1 MLYPK
6 IRYMRCSYIRG
17 PLYIYRRGVSDFI
30 VLYES
35 SSQFTPMDKKL
46 EKSIRG
52 KKVFKHDKDFPIVKD
67 RETMQIFSR
76 ILEILEILEIFFQN
90 LGDSG
95 KPYC

>member
-1 MLYPK
+1 MEVDF
-6 IRYMRCSYIRG
+6 
-17 PLYIYRRGVSDFI
+17 YRQGVSDFI
-30 VLYES
+30 VLSES
-35 SSQFTPMDKKL
+35 SSQNTPLIKKS
-46 EKSIRG
+46 EKSIWG

-95 KPYC
+95 KPYCYMTSASS

>member
-1 MLYPK
+1 M
-6 IRYMRCSYIRG
+6 G
-17 PLYIYRRGVSDFI
+17 
-30 VLYES
+30 
-35 SSQFTPMDKKL
+35 KKL

-95 KPYC
+95 KPFC

>member
-1 MLYPK
+1 M
-6 IRYMRCSYIRG
+6 G
-17 PLYIYRRGVSDFI
+17 
-30 VLYES
+30 
-35 SSQFTPMDKKL
+35 KKL

-95 KPYC
+95 NPYCWIWNWKQQPSTKQQQ